1 MRFRA
6 LLATLVLVTA
16 LAPARAQEPAA
27 AELLRRVP
35 DNLGLCVVV
44 SDLRGQL
51 DRLQQQEWFKK
62 IDANPLVA
70 AVRKSP
76 EFGQVKRF
84 QRQVEQQLGVNLD
97 RIRDDVFGDAV
108 VFGYQPPPRGQTKGE
123 RAIFLVKAKD
133 AELLGDLIT
142 KVNDLQKQLGELTS
156 LTSLE
161 YRDLTYYK
169 RVDARATHYYL
180 RQGPLLIVAS
190 DEDLLKAAIDRGS
203 ESRSIPL
210 EHLRRAKLDKAV
222 FSVWFN
228 PRVMELELEHSASK
242 KLGAEGVILENM
254 LKFWKG
260 LDGVVLGC
268 SNVEQPEGR
277 ITLLA
282 KSGNDAREWLT
293 SSRQPSDLWSRFPE
307 KSIVACAF
315 QIDFAKLVDEVQK
328 LAPQKDRKALQDAA
342 RSTIGAAT
350 GLDVFGQIVPNLGP
364 DVGFAV
370 FAAENE
376 KDVPQGIFALAV
388 KPEPKNAPIDKA
400 IQNWMPVF
408 IGVMVFQHNS
418 EHVGK
423 PPVQIR
429 TERQGSVEVKYLAQD
444 NVFPPGFQPAF
455 AVKDGY
461 LVLATSPKAI
471 ARFKSGPAVPAVNGE
486 IPLVKISPVEM
497 ARLLRQRR
505 DLFANKIAGKDRDNP
520 AAARETIDAVADLLQ
535 AFEAVHLLQ
544 HTADG
549 SGSWIARLI
558 PTK

>member
-1 MRFRA
+1 MRFSA
-6 LLATLVLVTA
+6 LLATLVFVTA
-16 LAPARAQEPAA
+16 LVPTRAQEPAA

-35 DNLGLCVVV
+35 DDLGLCVVV

-51 DRLQQQEWFKK
+51 DRLQQQDWFKK

-76 EFGQVKRF
+76 ELGQVKRF
-84 QRQVEQQLGVNLD
+84 QKQVEQQLGVGLD
-97 RIRDDVFGDAV
+97 RIRDDIFGDAV
-108 VFGYQPPPRGQTKGE
+108 VFGYDPPPRGQTKGE
-123 RAIFLVKAKD
+123 RGIFLVKAKD
-133 AELLGDLIT
+133 PELLGELIT
-142 KVNDLQKQLGELTS
+142 KVNDFQKQLGELTS
-156 LTSLE
+156 LTPLE

-169 RVDARATHYYL
+169 RVDARATHYYV

-190 DEDLLKAAIDRGS
+190 DEKLLKAALDRGN

-210 EHLRRAKLDKAV
+210 EHLRRAKLDTAV

-242 KLGAEGVILENM
+242 KLGAEGAILENM

-268 SNVEQPEGR
+268 SGVEQPEGR

-282 KSGNDAREWLT
+282 KPGNDAREWLT
-293 SSRQPSDLWSRFPE
+293 SSRQPSELWSRFPE
-307 KSIVACAF
+307 KAIVACAF

-328 LAPQKDRKALQDAA
+328 LAPQKDRKALQDIAK
-342 RSTIGAAT
+342 STIGATT
-350 GLDVFGQIVPNLGP
+350 GLDFFGQIVPNLGP

-388 KPEPKNAPIDKA
+388 KSEPIDKA
-400 IQNWMPVF
+400 LRTWTPFLMGTAVIK
-408 IGVMVFQHNS
+408 HNS
-418 EHVGK
+418 DNPGG
-423 PPVQIR
+423 PPLQIR
-429 TERQGSVEVKYLAQD
+429 SEQQGAVEVKYFARE
-444 NVFPPGFQPAF
+444 NFPPGFQPAF

-471 ARFKSGPAVPAVNGE
+471 ARFKAGPAVPAVNGE
-486 IPLVKISPVEM
+486 IPLVKLSPVEM

-505 DLFANKIAGKDRDNP
+505 DLFANKMGGKDRENP
-520 AAARETIDAVADLLQ
+520 EVARQTIDAVADLLQ
-535 AFEAVHLLQ
+535 AFEAVHVLQ
-544 HTADG
+544 HTVDG

-558 PTK
+558 PAK